1 MPISSAKSAAT
12 SGPAPPNA
20 TIRKRGASTPRR
32 AKTLD
37 ASPAISALATR
48 IAPSATVSTGIA
60 SGPANVSSAS
70 RAGCICNGNLPP
82 SRCPGASSPATR
94 NASVR
99 AGMREPEVP

>member
-1 MPISSAKSAAT
+1 MPISSANSAAT

-20 TIRKRGASTPRR
+20 TMRKRGASTPRR
-32 AKTLD
+32 ARTFE
-37 ASPAISALATR
+37 ASAAISALATR
-48 IAPSATVSTGIA
+48 IAPSATASTDMP

-70 RAGCICNGNLPP
+70 RAGCICNGSLPP